1 MDIETRLVS
10 KRYFHVHLTI
20 MEDEYYQ
27 ARASELGYNAFRNE
41 LASVVMQEIHRQLSH
56 IDNKKD
62 KEL

>member
-1 MDIETRLVS
+1 MDIETRLIN

-27 ARASELGYNAFRNE
+27 ARFDELGYNYFRDNLTAIVLQE
-41 LASVVMQEIHRQLSH
+41 LERQLRI
-56 IDNKKD
+56 IDKNKD

>member
-41 LASVVMQEIHRQLSH
+41 LASVVMQEMKRQFKLV
-56 IDNKKD
+56 DKNED

>member
-1 MDIETRLVS
+1 MDIETRLER

-27 ARASELGYNAFRNE
+27 ARASQLGYNDFRNE
-41 LASVVMQEIHRQLSH
+41 LTSIVMQEIQRQLKKV
-56 IDNKKD
+56 DKNKD